1 MQARA
6 REIKEEYA
14 IETMIDRHLELYESL
29 LQAATARR
37 SGHPVQRGD
46 D

>member
-29 LQAATARR
+29 LQGHNRTAKQPAPAT
-37 SGHPVQRGD
+37 GG
-46 D
+46 

>member
-14 IETMIDRHLELYESL
+14 IETMIDRHLELYESI
-29 LQAATARR
+29 LQGCNSTAKR
-37 SGHPVQRGD
+37 SARTREG
-46 D
+46 